1 MRACYSTGYTIPM
14 PEGHRFPMGKFSMLH
29 EILTEAGLLGAADVV
44 EPTEAS
50 LKDLARV
57 HDSAYLEAL
66 ANDGLSRAEQRRLGL
81 PVGPALFR
89 RSRLAVQGT
98 LLAGR
103 MALDDG
109 IAANLA
115 GGTHHAFAD
124 HGEGFCVF
132 NDVAVS
138 IRCLREEELLRR
150 CLVLDLDVHQG
161 NGTARIFCDDP
172 DTYTF
177 SIHGQS
183 NYPFQK
189 EQSSLDVP
197 LPNGIGDEGYLDAL
211 SHHLPTAIDQ
221 ARPELVFY
229 LAGVDPV
236 RGDRFG
242 KLDLSPEGLA
252 QREQLVLS
260 TLQETGL
267 PCALLMSGGYART
280 PRQTAE
286 LHAVVH
292 RKANQ
297 LFGPGRSLPH
307 RHDPAAESRPTMGE
321 PR

>member
-1 MRACYSTGYTIPM
+1 
-14 PEGHRFPMGKFSMLH
+14 MGKFSELH
-29 EILTEAGLLGAADVV
+29 EILTTSGLLDAHDLV
-44 EPTEAS
+44 EPDEAS
-50 LKDLARV
+50 MTDLARV
-57 HDSAYLEAL
+57 HDSAYLDAL
-66 ANDGLSRAEQRRLGL
+66 ANGSLSSADQRRLGL

-98 LLAGR
+98 LEAGR

-138 IRCLREEELLRR
+138 IRRLRDEGRVTR

-161 NGTARIFCDDP
+161 NGTARIFREDP

-177 SIHGQS
+177 SLHGRN
-183 NYPFQK
+183 NYPFEK
-189 EQSSLDVP
+189 ERSSRDVP
-197 LPNGIGDEGYLDAL
+197 LPDGIGDKGYLDAL
-211 SHHLPTAIDQ
+211 ERHLPGAIAE

-252 QREQLVLS
+252 QREQLVLT
-260 TLQETGL
+260 TLWKAGL
-267 PCALLMSGGYART
+267 ACVLLMAGGYART
-280 PRQTAE
+280 SRQTAE
-286 LHAVVH
+286 LHAVAH
-292 RKANQ
+292 REAHHLLDDTSSLAQ
-297 LFGPGRSLPH
+297 RQRSTSATP
-307 RHDPAAESRPTMGE
+307 RAAGE
-321 PR
+321 RR